1 MLIHLRKARDHI
13 DRHFTEPIELDD
25 VAAVAGLSKFHFHR
39 LFKAVYGVTPARYLT
54 QRRVER
60 AQDLL
65 RSDEPHRDGDLLR
78 RRILEPRIVQYP
90 LLGARGRNA
99 ERIPTALCGIRCA
112 ANSQLFPVHV
122 GTRRT
127 SFVLERFRK
136 TGEDGRVERSRN
148 VDVMISNV
156 SLVSVWVKDIEES
169 KAFYIDVLGFEERD
183 DVVLGDDFRWCT
195 VGHPSQPELHV
206 HLTTPGPPLSPDFAE
221 AITRAQTEGGT
232 FALGISVD
240 DCVATVVD
248 LESKG
253 VEVINHRRSD
263 RTASKR

>member
-1 MLIHLRKARDHI
+1 
-13 DRHFTEPIELDD
+13 
-25 VAAVAGLSKFHFHR
+25 
-39 LFKAVYGVTPARYLT
+39 
-54 QRRVER
+54 
-60 AQDLL
+60 
-65 RSDEPHRDGDLLR
+65 
-78 RRILEPRIVQYP
+78 
-90 LLGARGRNA
+90 
-99 ERIPTALCGIRCA
+99 
-112 ANSQLFPVHV
+112 
-122 GTRRT
+122 
-127 SFVLERFRK
+127 
-136 TGEDGRVERSRN
+136 
-148 VDVMISNV
+148 MISNV

-240 DCVATVVD
+240 DCIATVVD

-253 VEVINHRRSD
+253 VEVINQPEERPYGVEALIRDNSGNWIVMVERRDWTPEQIAEFVGDDPSSLNPMANDERNVDRCRNLTARRCSPTSRPSD
-263 RTASKR
+263 WNSACGSKGSSRPTGKRRRCARPGACAMSSPTSP